1 MISDSDESGSFF
13 GWQLVGM
20 LCIVAWTA
28 SISLIYFMV
37 MKKFGLLRVSLL
49 DEVIGL
55 DVAEHGSEIRVQTKI
70 AEGIARSMTLN
81 FHRTG
86 DLMSSP
92 TMRKQM

>member
-28 SISLIYFMV
+28 LISLIYFMV

-55 DVAEHGSEIRVQTKI
+55 DVAEHGSEVRVQTKI